1 MKKAVLLLLLC
12 VSISSCSPN
21 AISGEPK
28 VTEETA
34 ITELGIDNTETTT
47 EEAELS
53 IDIEDTS
60 IPEVEPASETLSP
73 YDEGNELSES
83 LVNEMEN
90 IDWDEN
96 YDKAE
101 DLGKDLANYLNQFLV
116 GGDD

>member
-1 MKKAVLLLLLC
+1 MKKAALLLLLC
-12 VSISSCSPN
+12 ISISSCSPN
-21 AISGEPK
+21 AISDEPK
-28 VTEETA
+28 GTEETA

-47 EEAELS
+47 EEAEPS

-60 IPEVEPASETLSP
+60 IPEVEPTSETLSP

-83 LVNEMEN
+83 LVDEMEN
-90 IDWDEN
+90 IDWGEN